1 MIEGPPLFISGG
13 GPLYEN
19 LLKRRKNILKK
30 TRIFL
35 PNITNWGRIPCS
47 FYNLYNLDFPNALIP
62 DSAYFY
68 LFSV

>member
-30 TRIFL
+30 KK
-35 PNITNWGRIPCS
+35 
-47 FYNLYNLDFPNALIP
+47 
-62 DSAYFY
+62 SAC
-68 LFSV
+68 LFSPNMVFSIIRIIPILEGETDGWKTVHTCD